1 MRSSIVDLYTSM
13 NCSEMLQ
20 NILIDSVF
28 YGEYESDVELWFR
41 VRNETQNNESTF
53 DNNVGIYQFFGFDP
67 FYRPGIK

>member
-28 YGEYESDVELWFR
+28 YGEYKPDVELWFR

-53 DNNVGIYQFFGFDP
+53 DNNVGIYQFFRFDP

>member
-53 DNNVGIYQFFGFDP
+53 DNNVGIYQFFWF
-67 FYRPGIK
+67 RPIL